1 MPMFNQGRYRN
12 LPSTESESCSVPFLL
27 ATLLLSMIASPAL
40 AQNYVD
46 ACRVARLAAQPAA
59 REAVGGLGAPPSS
72 LTLAEIEHTAACM
85 AAALDRSFAAVGDA
99 AIRRVRAWAPM
110 STSYKASEH
119 GTFLRVYANPQAA
132 ASYARYEEG
141 PRMPQGAMVIKRS
154 FRVEGD
160 GRVRPHR
167 TYIMEKMG
175 LGYEP
180 GINDWRF
187 AAYEPNGALVGET
200 GGRDNARVRFC
211 AECHAAAREQDFLIF
226 VLPKFRITS
235 VGQ

>member
-1 MPMFNQGRYRN
+1 
-12 LPSTESESCSVPFLL
+12 VPIHLV
-27 ATLLLSMIASPAL
+27 TLLLLAIALPAH
-40 AQNYVD
+40 AQNHVD
-46 ACRVARLAAQPAA
+46 ECRVARLAAKPAA
-59 REAVGGLGAPPSS
+59 RDAAGRLGAPPSS

-154 FRVEGD
+154 FRVEAD
-160 GRVRPHR
+160 GRARPHR
-167 TYIMEKMG
+167 IYIMEKMG
-175 LGYEP
+175 SGYEP

-200 GGRDNARVRFC
+200 GGRDNSRVRFC